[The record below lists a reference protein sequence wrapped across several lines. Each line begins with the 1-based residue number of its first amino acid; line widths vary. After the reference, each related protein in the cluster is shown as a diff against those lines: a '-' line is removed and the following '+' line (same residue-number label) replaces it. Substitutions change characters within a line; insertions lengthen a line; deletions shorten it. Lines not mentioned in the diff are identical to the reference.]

1 MATFTWIPSN
11 GSSVTHAP
19 KVNRAKFGDGY
30 EQRSLNGINTDP
42 RMWQLMFQNRETSEA
57 DAIAAFLKA
66 RKGFESFDWTP
77 SSGSAGKFI
86 CVEWTDSHESA
97 GYRSINAT
105 FEEVFGE

>member
-11 GSSVTHAP
+11 GSSVTHSP

-42 RMWQLMFQNRETSEA
+42 RSWNVMFSNRETAEA
-57 DAIAAFLKA
+57 DAIVAFLKA

-77 SSGSAGKFI
+77 SSGAAGKFI
-86 CVEWTDSHESA
+86 CAEWTDSHESA
-97 GYRSINAT
+97 GYRSINAE
-105 FEEVFGE
+105 FIEVFGE